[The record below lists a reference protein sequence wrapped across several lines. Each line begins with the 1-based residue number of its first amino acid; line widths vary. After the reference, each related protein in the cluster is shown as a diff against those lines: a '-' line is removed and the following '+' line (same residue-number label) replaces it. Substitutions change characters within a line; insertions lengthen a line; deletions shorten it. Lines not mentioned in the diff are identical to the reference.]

1 MQEKSKEKREDT
13 HRVETETLADDQKE
27 RSYYYDDAHGYEEY
41 VEDETD
47 DKHQNSDEQ
56 NRGFD

>member
-1 MQEKSKEKREDT
+1 MQEKSKEKCEDT
-13 HRVETETLADDQKE
+13 QGVETETFADDQKE

-47 DKHQNSDEQ
+47 NEHQNSDEQ
-56 NRGFD
+56 NPNFD